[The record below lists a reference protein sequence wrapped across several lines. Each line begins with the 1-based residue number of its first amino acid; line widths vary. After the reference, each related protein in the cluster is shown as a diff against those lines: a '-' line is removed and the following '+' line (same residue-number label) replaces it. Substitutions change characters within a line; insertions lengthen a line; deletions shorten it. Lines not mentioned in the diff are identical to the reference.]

1 LLLLLP
7 LLPLLAQTPRLSQR
21 AAPYKPK
28 AAILVTGQNLTLTK
42 TLSEHLVPNPRVT
55 LEDLLATSTYQ
66 QGFAD
71 DVGSKAKTAVA
82 GELLSLL
89 GFSRLG
95 TSSRIAVTVYLE
107 TAFAGVSDGIGT
119 SLCAVHNAE
128 SSCKSVAWLLATLDA
143 RVLANA

>member
-1 LLLLLP
+1 
-7 LLPLLAQTPRLSQR
+7 
-21 AAPYKPK
+21 
-28 AAILVTGQNLTLTK
+28 
-42 TLSEHLVPNPRVT
+42 VT
-55 LEDLLATSTYQ
+55 LDDLLATSTYQ

-107 TAFAGVSDGIGT
+107 TAFAGVSTGQISD
-119 SLCAVHNAE
+119 LQC
-128 SSCKSVAWLLATLDA
+128 L
-143 RVLANA
+143 